1 MFAPTIT
8 AERPWPCRPA
18 TPRRLRPL
26 AGMARL
32 ARHATRQLLL
42 AFDDRMLQD
51 IDLGWDTI
59 ERGRAAG
66 RT

>member
-1 MFAPTIT
+1 
-8 AERPWPCRPA
+8 
-18 TPRRLRPL
+18 
-26 AGMARL
+26 MARL
-32 ARHATRQLLL
+32 ARHAARQLLL
-42 AFDDRMLQD
+42 AFDDRMLRD

>member
-8 AERPWPCRPA
+8 PERPWPYGPA
-18 TPRRLRPL
+18 TPRRARPL

-32 ARHATRQLLL
+32 ARHATRQLL
-42 AFDDRMLQD
+42 AFDDRMLRD